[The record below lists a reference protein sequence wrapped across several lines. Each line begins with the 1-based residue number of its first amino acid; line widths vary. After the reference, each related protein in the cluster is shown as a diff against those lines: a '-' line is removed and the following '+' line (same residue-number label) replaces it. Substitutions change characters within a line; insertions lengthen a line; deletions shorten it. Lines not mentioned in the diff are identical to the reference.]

1 MSHRLPVL
9 DAVRIATP
17 CSESW
22 DRMIGDERVRNC
34 ASCKLDVYNLS
45 AMTRAEAEGL
55 LAARTGRMCARYY
68 RRADGTILTADCPVG
83 VRRRRRQVL
92 AIAAVGGA
100 ASLAALVG
108 VARSLQ
114 PAAPDAPRVRLE
126 SIAEPVAMAQR
137 EVQPEPQRVLRAR
150 PEMYLPP
157 PPPVEEHERWTVGVM
172 IEPAKDLDDPLGEIK
187 GRGSR

>member
-1 MSHRLPVL
+1 MSHRLPAL
-9 DAVRIATP
+9 DTLRIAAP
-17 CSESW
+17 CRESW
-22 DRMIGDERVRNC
+22 DRMAGNERVRNC

-55 LAARTGRMCARYY
+55 LASRTGRMCARYY
-68 RRADGTILTADCPVG
+68 QRADGTILTADCPVG

-114 PAAPDAPRVRLE
+114 PTPPGVPHVRLE
-126 SIAEPVAMAQR
+126 IVEPAAALAEH

-150 PEMYLPP
+150 PEMYIPP
-157 PPPVEEHERWTVGVM
+157 QAAIDEDHGHWLQGDVA
-172 IEPAKDLDDPLGEIK
+172 IEPGDVFEDPGA
-187 GRGSR
+187 R